1 MTEERQ
7 FPPQGGLPTSVG
19 RLGSIDA
26 LRGLDMWFIT
36 GGSAFLTALGYLI
49 TGRPETWISVQM
61 CHVPWEGLRICD
73 VIFPLFLFLSGVSFP
88 FSLAKRRAEGA
99 TTGAILRHI
108 LVRTLVLVGWGLL
121 CCRIQ
126 YWEWSTF
133 RTWSVLGR
141 VGIAWGVAATLWTLC
156 RPRTCVI
163 VTVGLLVAW
172 WLFLSLV
179 PSPNAVPGACP
190 MGAGGANCM
199 AVWLDRF
206 LTYKHRFEGGFP
218 TVVMPTLALL
228 GIFAGTFLR
237 WRPGEIDGNRR
248 ALLLFG
254 AGVVCMALGGLMAVL
269 PGPLNLLIVK
279 GVFST
284 SFNLL
289 TCGIGAAL
297 LAVFYWLIDVK
308 GYRAWSLYF
317 RVIGANAL
325 AIYLSQR
332 LVDWAQISS
341 FFMGAIPKLDVAPAW
356 YGFCRATG
364 ALVVSWIALWFL
376 YRRKVFI
383 RI

>member
-1 MTEERQ
+1 MSEGRQ
-7 FPPQGGLPTSVG
+7 LPPQGGFPTAVG

-126 YWEWSTF
+126 CWEWSTF

-156 RPRTCVI
+156 RPRTCAI

-172 WLFLSLV
+172 WLFLSLI
-179 PSPNAVPGACP
+179 PSPDAAPGAWP
-190 MGAGGANCM
+190 MGAGGAN
-199 AVWLDRF
+199 AR
-206 LTYKHRFEGGFP
+206 
-218 TVVMPTLALL
+218 
-228 GIFAGTFLR
+228 
-237 WRPGEIDGNRR
+237 
-248 ALLLFG
+248 
-254 AGVVCMALGGLMAVL
+254 
-269 PGPLNLLIVK
+269 
-279 GVFST
+279 
-284 SFNLL
+284 
-289 TCGIGAAL
+289 
-297 LAVFYWLIDVK
+297 
-308 GYRAWSLYF
+308 
-317 RVIGANAL
+317 